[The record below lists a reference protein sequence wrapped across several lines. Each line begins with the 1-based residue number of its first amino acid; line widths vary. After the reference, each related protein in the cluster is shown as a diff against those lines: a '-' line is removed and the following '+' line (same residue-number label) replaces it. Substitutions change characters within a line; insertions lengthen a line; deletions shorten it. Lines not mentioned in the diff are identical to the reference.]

1 MRKHFSL
8 ISQYLIGVFFGFG
21 LIISG
26 MTNPQKIL
34 NFLDLGGSWD
44 PSLIFVMGGGV
55 LVGLAGFYLTA
66 KRTEVFFGGAMH
78 LPTRR
83 DITKPLVI
91 GSFIFGVGWGIA
103 GFCPGPAI
111 VSIGSGQI
119 KAAGFVV
126 AMLIGMWV
134 CDKFFAAHKKP
145 A

>member
-1 MRKHFSL
+1 M
-8 ISQYLIGVFFGFG
+8 
-21 LIISG
+21 ISG

-34 NFLDLGGSWD
+34 NFLDLGGAWD

-55 LVGLAGFYLTA
+55 LVGLAGFYLAT
-66 KRTEVFFGGAMH
+66 KRTEIFFGGALH

-83 DITKPLVI
+83 DITKPLVL

-111 VSIGSGQI
+111 VSIGSGQV
-119 KAAGFVV
+119 KAVGFVI

-134 CDKFFAAHKKP
+134 CDKYFSAHKQV